1 MQKFFESIAKL
12 SVLLRALILVG
23 SVGLVVAGFLL
34 KASLGSADPKA
45 AYHKELTNLRRAQQ
59 ELSEVSRA
67 KAEERQQCEE
77 LESKLK
83 KAKEKKKAFR
93 GMLPDDPELSML
105 IKDIKGKLSG
115 LNLVEYARLEEVS
128 ERIYARIPLDITVEG
143 SFHQL
148 LKFLHE
154 ISILPR
160 IIKVS
165 GIKLLQPKRSEG
177 KTVMRVAFR
186 VSTFRYLTTAEQRK
200 ASAAAKAASQKGK
213 KR

>member
-1 MQKFFESIAKL
+1 MHKFFESIAKL
-12 SVLLRALILVG
+12 SLLLRILILVG

-34 KASLGSADPKA
+34 KASMGAADPKA
-45 AYHKELTNLRRAQQ
+45 AYHKELANLRRAQQ
-59 ELSEVSRA
+59 ERAEVTRA
-67 KAEERQQCEE
+67 KAEEKQQCEE
-77 LESKLK
+77 LGVKLK

-105 IKDIKGKLSG
+105 IKDIKAKLSG
-115 LNLVEYARLEEVS
+115 LTLVEYARLPEVT
-128 ERIYARIPLDITVEG
+128 EPIYAKIPLDITVEG

-165 GIKLLQPKRSEG
+165 GIKLLDPKRSEG
-177 KTVMRVAFR
+177 RWALRVGFR
-186 VSTFRYLTTAEQRK
+186 VSTFRYLSGAEQRR
-200 ASAAAKAASQKGK
+200 AARAAAEKKGK
-213 KR
+213 K